1 MLIRRHLRRNTATAT
16 TAVATSSS
24 SSGAAAT
31 IAAAAAAAAAAT
43 AAATTAF
50 TSSAAYYTS
59 QPPPPQHYR
68 QYQQLQPATAA
79 AQRCQSGHRFKFRMT
94 YSSPTRA
101 MRYYRIWIYTCNAVL
116 FVCVIGFI
124 IVACKVV
131 VADPRRTL
139 IPDFTL
145 THPSLL
151 YAYFALIVQSG
162 FLQLVGCL
170 GARNLNERLLNAY
183 WCLLLVLLIG
193 DLLLGVYWLHHF
205 EAIAGHVKPVLKQ
218 RFRAQYN
225 NDLEFTRLWDMV
237 QRDDRCCGVENYKDF
252 YHNSSTFAN
261 WGEYDASN
269 QF

>member
-1 MLIRRHLRRNTATAT
+1 MMTVMLIRRHLRRNTASA
-16 TAVATSSS
+16 AVATST
-24 SSGAAAT
+24 SSGAAAS
-31 IAAAAAAAAAAT
+31 IAAAAA

-50 TSSAAYYTS
+50 TSSTAYYAS
-59 QPPPPQHYR
+59 SLPPSPPHYR
-68 QYQQLQPATAA
+68 RHYQQLQPAAA
-79 AQRCQSGHRFKFRMT
+79 CAAPRCPSGHRFKFRMT

-116 FVCVIGFI
+116 FVCVIGFM

-205 EAIAGHVKPVLKQ
+205 ESIAGHVRPVLKQ

-252 YHNSSTFAN
+252 YRNSSAFAS
-261 WGEYDASN
+261 WGE
-269 QF
+269 

>member
-1 MLIRRHLRRNTATAT
+1 MTVMLIRRHLSRNTAAATAA
-16 TAVATSSS
+16 AVASSS
-24 SSGAAAT
+24 PSGAAAT

-50 TSSAAYYTS
+50 ASSAAYYTS
-59 QPPPPQHYR
+59 PPPQPHYR
-68 QYQQLQPATAA
+68 RYQPLQPPASGAA
-79 AQRCQSGHRFKFRMT
+79 PQPRCPSGHRLKFRMT
-94 YSSPTRA
+94 YSSSTRA

-116 FVCVIGFI
+116 FVCVIGFM

-193 DLLLGVYWLHHF
+193 DLLLGVYWVHHF

-218 RFRAQYN
+218 RFRTQYN

-237 QRDDRCCGVENYKDF
+237 QRDDRCCGVENYRDF
-252 YHNSSTFAN
+252 YHNSSAFAN
-261 WGEYDASN
+261 WGE
-269 QF
+269 